1 MGRDFG
7 NEMSN
12 MGMGKVRSIK
22 TMHFNKRQNKKRSSL
37 GVLSNDIERTKDMP
51 KFIPISQMEL
61 LKKANEEV
69 ASAKASCT
77 NTNIKK
83 DDKNNLL
90 ELHTMQHAK
99 TFQSP
104 SRKNSMEAENA

>member
-1 MGRDFG
+1 M
-7 NEMSN
+7 
-12 MGMGKVRSIK
+12 
-22 TMHFNKRQNKKRSSL
+22 
-37 GVLSNDIERTKDMP
+37 LSNDIGGTKDMP

-61 LKKANEEV
+61 LKQANEEV

-77 NTNIKK
+77 NTNIGGGNKK

-104 SRKNSMEAENA
+104 SRKNSLKDVDNA